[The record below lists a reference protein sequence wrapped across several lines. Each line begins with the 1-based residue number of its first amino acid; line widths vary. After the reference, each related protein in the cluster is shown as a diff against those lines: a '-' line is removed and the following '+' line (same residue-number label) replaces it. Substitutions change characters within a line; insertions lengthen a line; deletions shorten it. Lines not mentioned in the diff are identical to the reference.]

1 MAANSTLNQWYKK
14 PCLSWRVMDG
24 IEVNRLIKFFVYY
37 VICIGMSYA
46 SIHA

>member
-1 MAANSTLNQWYKK
+1 MVEEA
-14 PCLSWRVMDG
+14 LSFMESHVDG